1 LTVSRE
7 SFETGALIYFDH
19 NGTPGWHKPSECVWS
34 DTTHIHGKIA
44 VNAQYSNLKDL
55 FVEKLRVP
63 QLDLTMVFDQ
73 LLEARPLNLPVS
85 EVKELLKT
93 LNSFLR
99 TESSPPSPSRL
110 LNARIFPV
118 REPSSGNVALCTS
131 NTQFALVDRE
141 GPPSRFIEVVRV
153 LDFTLQEIRH
163 LKPLLAWTRLESRY
177 LSRCMREISRVGD
190 GVQRPISQPHRDL
203 RRKAYALLRYAQLS
217 TYRSSNLT

>member
-1 LTVSRE
+1 MTVSRE

-34 DTTHIHGKIA
+34 DTTQIHGKIA
-44 VNAQYSNLKDL
+44 VNAQYSDLKDL

-63 QLDLTMVFDQ
+63 QLDLKMVLDQ
-73 LLEARPLNLPVS
+73 LLAARSLNLPVS
-85 EVKELLKT
+85 EVKEHLKT

-99 TESSPPSPSRL
+99 TESSPPSPSQL
-110 LNARIFPV
+110 LDARIFPV
-118 REPSSGNVALCTS
+118 REPSSSNVVLYTS

-141 GPPSRFIEVVRV
+141 GPPGRFTEVVRV

-163 LKPLLAWTRLESRY
+163 LKPLLAWTCLESRY

-190 GVQRPISQPHRDL
+190 GALRPISQPHRDL
-203 RRKAYALLRYAQLS
+203 RRKADALLRYAQLS
-217 TYRSSNLT
+217 TCRSGNLT